1 MPDVIMQSVQ
11 TKGVGFAPILKCY
24 FERCN
29 IQNIIDDNV
38 PLDPRRKVL
47 THGEACVSM
56 ITAIL
61 FQTLQLYRICR
72 FATDTNVLNVIL
84 PHIDPCEYFDDRLAD
99 TLDAIYDYG
108 IGNLEMSLTRAM
120 ILEFEI
126 VNETCHNDTTSG
138 SVYGQ

>member
-1 MPDVIMQSVQ
+1 MPDIIMESVQ
-11 TKGVGFAPILKCY
+11 TQGVGFAPILKCY
-24 FERCN
+24 LERCN

-72 FATDTNVLNVIL
+72 FAKDTNVLNVIL
-84 PHIDPCEYFDDRLAD
+84 GLRKK
-99 TLDAIYDYG
+99 
-108 IGNLEMSLTRAM
+108 
-120 ILEFEI
+120 
-126 VNETCHNDTTSG
+126 
-138 SVYGQ
+138 